1 MELLHARSSVVI
13 AAKAYGLS
21 AIDMV
26 SSESRFYVPIVA
38 ETDRIMLSLATL
50 PGLRGLQGH
59 GYLAGRVRRGTKTRF
74 HGKGPFGSSHQS
86 LGGLES
92 DIRCSSKRSIPVK
105 LRLF

>member
-26 SSESRFYVPIVA
+26 SSESRFYVPILA
-38 ETDRIMLSLATL
+38 ETDRIMLSLTTL

-59 GYLAGRVRRGTKTRF
+59 GYLAGRVRRGTKTGF
-74 HGKGPFGSSHQS
+74 HGKGSFTSLHQTV
-86 LGGLES
+86 GGLEKLIFGAPAS
-92 DIRCSSKRSIPVK
+92 DPS
-105 LRLF
+105 